1 MLNLGI
7 ELGSTRIKAVL
18 IDSEKNYNTV
28 AAGWFNWE
36 NRLENGFW
44 TYSLESALDGVRE
57 AYAQLVKNYKTE
69 TGNSLTGINSIG
81 ISAMMHGYIPFD
93 KNGNLLT
100 AFRTWR
106 NTTTEKSAT
115 ILTQLFDFNIPQRW
129 SVAHLYQAI
138 LNKEAHVPQID
149 FLTTLAGYVHWQLTG
164 EMVLGVGDASGMFP
178 VDCEGGNL
186 SYDKVKQNKFKELTG
201 LRVEEILPKILNA
214 GEYAGK
220 LTDKGAKILDPSGEL
235 KAGIPFCPPEGDAG
249 TGMVA
254 TNSVAPRTGNISA
267 GTSIFAMLV
276 MEKPLSKV
284 YTEIDIV
291 TTPTGKPVAMVHCNS
306 CTSDIDAW
314 IQLFGEAAE
323 LMGADFDRNVLYEKL
338 YLKALDGAKDGGGM
352 INYNFYSGEPVA
364 GIADGCPLFFRK
376 PESKMNLA
384 NFMRVQL
391 YSAMATLKLGM
402 ALLEKEGVVVDFLLG
417 HGGLFKVKG
426 VGQKLIASALN
437 TPIDVMDSA
446 GDGGAWGIAL
456 LSAFAVA
463 SENSKKQKNPEKAI
477 TLEDFLMNNVFSNN
491 SASRE
496 NPNPSDVVGFES
508 FMERYTKALPV
519 VINASAYNLLHSGEY
534 VLT

>member
-1 MLNLGI
+1 MLHLGI
-7 ELGSTRIKAVL
+7 ELGSTRIKAIL
-18 IDSEKNYNTV
+18 ADSEKNYNAV
-28 AAGWFNWE
+28 ASGWFNWE
-36 NRLENGFW
+36 NRFEDGFW
-44 TYSLESALDGVRE
+44 TYSLESALEGVKE
-57 AYAQLVKNYKTE
+57 AYTQLAKNYKNE
-69 TGNSLTGINSIG
+69 TGNSLTDIHSIG
-81 ISAMMHGYIPFD
+81 ISAMMHGYLPFN
-93 KNGNLLT
+93 KSGNLLT
-100 AFRTWR
+100 PFRTWR

-129 SVAHLYQAI
+129 SIAHLYQAI
-138 LNKEAHVPQID
+138 LNKETHVSEID

-164 EMVLGVGDASGMFP
+164 EKVLGIGDASGMFP
-178 VDCEGGNL
+178 VDPVDDEGEKF
-186 SYDKVKQNKFKELTG
+186 SYDKVKQGKFEELTG
-201 LRVEEILPKILNA
+201 VKLDDILPKILNA
-214 GEYAGK
+214 GDYAGK
-220 LTDKGAKILDPSGEL
+220 LTDSGAKILDPTGEL

-314 IQLFGEAAE
+314 VQLFGEVSE
-323 LMGADFDRNVLYEKL
+323 LMGADFDRNTLYEKL
-338 YLKALDGAKDGGGM
+338 YLKALDGASDGGGM
-352 INYNFYSGEPVA
+352 VNYNFYSGEPVA
-364 GIADGCPLFFRK
+364 GVTDGCPLFFRK
-376 PESKMNLA
+376 PDSQMNLA

-402 ALLEKEGVVVDFLLG
+402 ALLEKEGVTVDSLLG

-446 GDGGAWGIAL
+446 GEGGAWGIAL
-456 LSAFAVA
+456 LSAFA
-463 SENSKKQKNPEKAI
+463 SQKQVDPSI
-477 TLEDFLMNNVFSNN
+477 SLSLEDFLINSVFSDN
-491 SASRE
+491 SARRE
-496 NPNPSDVVGFES
+496 KPNPSDVVGFES
-508 FMERYTKALPV
+508 FMDRYTKALPV
-519 VINASAYNLLHSGEY
+519 VINACS
-534 VLT
+534 V